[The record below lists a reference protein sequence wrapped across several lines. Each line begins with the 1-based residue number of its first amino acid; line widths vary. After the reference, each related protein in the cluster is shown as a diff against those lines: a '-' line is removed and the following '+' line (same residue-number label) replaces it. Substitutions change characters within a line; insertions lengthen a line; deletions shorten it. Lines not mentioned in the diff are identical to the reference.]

1 MKQNR
6 SSLTASGIA
15 IVRAIESEKP
25 AGERV
30 CYDPYA
36 RRFVNGGLFHLI
48 RFFDKIGYSERAGAG
63 VMGFLAVRERHID
76 EHLQACL
83 NEGLQQLVILG
94 AGFDARAYRF
104 DQLKQGKRVFEV
116 DHPATQAV
124 KLDKVREIF
133 GRVPEHVTFVPVDFN
148 TQTLAQRL
156 IESGY
161 DESLKTLFIWQ
172 GVTQY
177 LTPEAVDSTLAFV
190 AGHSAPGSS
199 IIFDYV
205 YPATLE
211 DPAKHGEV
219 KRMRRMRRVSGEGL
233 VFGIPAGTVK
243 TFLQQR
249 GFAQVHNADSHLS
262 SRHLLHRRQ
271 PQPARGGRV
280 CYRNGLCRGQDELDD
295 GSSPTSGNRSL
306 MDIETALKTFRSPDL
321 SNYPE
326 LAGYTRE
333 QIYDETIGG
342 GALYLAA
349 RMVRTMDLHPGQ
361 LVLDLGC
368 GHGATSMF
376 LARHSTCGSL
386 PSIFGRRRPI
396 WRNASRRVVFW
407 TASCPSTWTP
417 PIRCPLPSGTSTPF
431 SA

>member
-36 RRFVNGGLFHLI
+36 RRFVNGGLYHFV

-63 VMGFLAVRERHID
+63 VMGFLTVRERHID

-83 NEGLQQLVILG
+83 NGGLEQLVVLG

-104 DQLKQGKRVFEV
+104 DRLKQGVRVFEV

-124 KLDKVREIF
+124 KLAKLREIF
-133 GRVPEHVTFVPVDFN
+133 GDVPEHVTFVPVDFN
-148 TQTLAQRL
+148 TQTLAKRL
-156 IESGY
+156 VESGY
-161 DESLKTLFIWQ
+161 DESLKTLYIWQ

-190 AGHSAPGSS
+190 ADHSAPGSS

-211 DPAKHGEV
+211 DPAQHGEV

-233 VFGIPAGTVK
+233 VFGIPAGTVES
-243 TFLQQR
+243 FLQQR
-249 GFAQVHNADSHLS
+249 GFAQVHNADHTI
-262 SRHLLHRRQ
+262 LHDTYFT
-271 PQPARGGRV
+271 GV
-280 CYRNGLCRGQDELDD
+280 
-295 GSSPTSGNRSL
+295 NR
-306 MDIETALKTFRSPDL
+306 
-321 SNYPE
+321 
-326 LAGYTRE
+326 
-333 QIYDETIGG
+333 
-342 GALYLAA
+342 
-349 RMVRTMDLHPGQ
+349 
-361 LVLDLGC
+361 
-368 GHGATSMF
+368 
-376 LARHSTCGSL
+376 
-386 PSIFGRRRPI
+386 
-396 WRNASRRVVFW
+396 SRRVADGYAIA
-407 TASCPSTWTP
+407 TAYVAGRGTRVTSNDATP
-417 PIRCPLPSGTSTPF
+417 RSFTEPQDDITRKERLWISKLP
-431 SA
+431 